1 MVFFLKPTYT
11 LLCCTFVPRDKDFL
25 RYGQNTWIIN
35 YELGGTQKPGSYTE
49 TQNLVNQELRF
60 FWSLLEVAKI
70 YNSSK
75 NAHFWAGS
83 SELKKCLTPQW
94 TDDDVKFLRL

>member
-11 LLCCTFVPRDKDFL
+11 LLCCTFVPWDKDFL

-49 TQNLVNQELRF
+49 TQNSVNQELRF
-60 FWSLLEVAKI
+60 FWSLLEVAKM

-83 SELKKCLTPQW
+83 K
-94 TDDDVKFLRL
+94 